1 MNLGRK
7 EKMRE
12 NFILKGNICYS
23 ENKDKIEVFENSYLV
38 CKEGKSMGVFKE
50 IPVEYEEYEVRDYT
64 DKIIIPGM
72 TDLHLHAPQYSFRSL
87 GMDLEL
93 LEWLETNTFPEES
106 KFKDLQYANRA
117 YEIFTKD
124 LKRSTTTRACIF
136 ATIHKEATLLLMD
149 KLEVSGMVT
158 MVGKVNMDRNSPEI
172 LKERTEESAMS
183 TMEWLEEVEKRE
195 YQNTYPILT
204 PRFIPSCTDELME
217 KLKEI
222 QIKYNLPMQ
231 SHLSENPNEIKWVK
245 ELCPWSEV
253 YGDAY
258 KKFGLFGNECKSIM
272 AHCVYSDEKEMK
284 LMKERGVFV
293 AHCPESNTN
302 LSSGIAPVR
311 KFLENSLE
319 IGLGSDI
326 AGGTNLNL
334 FYAMTQGIQVSK
346 LYWRLVDNSCKPLT
360 VEEVFYLAT
369 KGGGK
374 FFGKVGSFEKDYEFD
389 AVVLDD
395 ERLEYPQELD
405 IKSRLE
411 RMIYLADDREIKTKY
426 VRGKQII

>member
-1 MNLGRK
+1 MK
-7 EKMRE
+7 Q

-23 ENKDKIEVFENSYLV
+23 KSKDSIEIVDEGYIV
-38 CKEGKSMGVFKE
+38 CKDGKSMGVFKE
-50 IPVEYEEYEVRDYT
+50 IPIEYKNYEVRDYT
-64 DKIIIPGM
+64 NKIIIPGM

-93 LEWLETNTFPEES
+93 LEWLETNTFPEEA
-106 KFKDLQYANRA
+106 KFEDLQYANRA

-149 KLEVSGMVT
+149 KLEESGVVT

-172 LKERTEESAMS
+172 LKEGTEESIES
-183 TMEWLEEVEKRE
+183 TVQWLEEVGKKK

-204 PRFIPSCTDELME
+204 PRFTPSCTDELMKE
-217 KLKEI
+217 LKKI
-222 QIKYNLPMQ
+222 QLRYGLSMQ
-231 SHLSENPNEIKWVK
+231 SHLSENPSEIKWVK

-258 KKFGLFGNECKSIM
+258 KKFGLFGKECKTIM
-272 AHCVYSDEKEMK
+272 AHCVYSNEDEMR

-302 LSSGIAPVR
+302 LSSGIAPIR
-311 KFLENSLE
+311 KFFENGLE

-326 AGGTNLNL
+326 AGGSNLNL
-334 FYAMTQGIQVSK
+334 FYAMTQAIQVSK
-346 LYWRLVDNSCKPLT
+346 LYWRLIDNSCKPLT
-360 VEEVFYLAT
+360 LEEVFYLAT

-374 FFGKVGSFEKDYEFD
+374 FFGEVGSFEKGYEFD

-395 ERLEYPQELD
+395 ERLEYPQKLD
-405 IKSRLE
+405 VKSRLA
-411 RMIYLADDREIKTKY
+411 RIVYLSDDREIKAKY
-426 VRGKQII
+426 IRGRQIF

>member
-1 MNLGRK
+1 MK
-7 EKMRE
+7 Q
-12 NFILKGNICYS
+12 NFILKGNICCS
-23 ENKDKIEVFENSYLV
+23 ENKDMIEVFENSYLV

-50 IPVEYEEYEVRDYT
+50 IPMEYREYEVRDYT

-72 TDLHLHAPQYSFRSL
+72 TDLHLHASQYSFRSL

-106 KFKDLQYANRA
+106 KFKDLQYANKA

-172 LKERTEESAMS
+172 LKERTEESVIS
-183 TMEWLEEVEKRE
+183 TIEWLEEIEKRE

-204 PRFIPSCTDELME
+204 PRFTPSCTDELME

-258 KKFGLFGNECKSIM
+258 RKFGLFGNECKSIM
-272 AHCVYSDEKEMK
+272 AHCVYSNEKEMK

-311 KFLENSLE
+311 KFLENGLE

-334 FYAMTQGIQVSK
+334 FYTMTQGIQVSK

-374 FFGKVGSFEKDYEFD
+374 FFGKVGSFEKGYEFD

-395 ERLEYPQELD
+395 ERLEYPQELSV
-405 IKSRLE
+405 KSRLE
-411 RMIYLADDREIKTKY
+411 RMIYLADDREIKAKY

>member
-1 MNLGRK
+1 
-7 EKMRE
+7 MRE

-23 ENKDKIEVFENSYLV
+23 ENKDRIEVFENSYLV

-50 IPVEYEEYEVRDYT
+50 IPMEYREYEVRDYT

-149 KLEVSGMVT
+149 KLETSGMVT

-172 LKERTEESAMS
+172 LKERTEESVMS
-183 TMEWLEEVEKRE
+183 TVKWLEEVEKRK

-204 PRFIPSCTDELME
+204 PRFTPSCTDELME

-222 QIKYNLPMQ
+222 QIKYTLPMQ

-311 KFLENSLE
+311 KFLENGLE

-395 ERLEYPQELD
+395 ERLEYPQELS

-411 RMIYLADDREIKTKY
+411 RMVYLADDREIKAKY